1 MNLNNFEIQFYL
13 MNLCCEK
20 NMFSFITLGEGV
32 VVLNMVP
39 KFIDA
44 LNDG

>member
-1 MNLNNFEIQFYL
+1 M
-13 MNLCCEK
+13 
-20 NMFSFITLGEGV
+20 GEGV

-44 LNDG
+44 LNNG